1 MFRYAKGAL
10 KALTITA
17 LLTLTAVLTCAQQT
31 TGSVTMSAS
40 VSNFVELNSGGAV
53 TLTGNLGGSIIT
65 DGTANNPLAVVVDLG
80 ELGPANTNSFVKLSV
95 PLRLRSNV
103 AYQLNMVSSVAGAGA
118 TASSL
123 KDTDIGFGLT
133 PAARPANLAAGVDT
147 NATPGDPTIGGSTD
161 VDGRWVFA
169 GANSTLGAYASSAGV
184 LSGPRINKAV
194 AAQSNTSLT
203 LPAIFAV
210 KPQFFDPAPAI
221 TISAQ
226 FTVVAILFR

>member
-1 MFRYAKGAL
+1 MFKATKGILIAL
-10 KALTITA
+10 AVTTLITM
-17 LLTLTAVLTCAQQT
+17 TAVMTSAQT
-31 TGSVTMSAS
+31 TGSVTMTAS

-65 DGTANNPLAVVVDLG
+65 DGVANSPLAVVVNLG
-80 ELGPANTNSFVKLSV
+80 ELGPANSNSFVKLNV

-118 TASSL
+118 TAFSL
-123 KDTDIGFGLT
+123 KDTDVGFGLT
-133 PAARPANLAAGVDT
+133 PAARPASLAPGVDT

-161 VDGRWVFA
+161 VDGRWVFS
-169 GANSTLGAYASSAGV
+169 GANSTLGAYSSSSEV

-194 AAQSNTSLT
+194 TATSNTSLT
-203 LPAIFAV
+203 LPAIFAI

-221 TISAQ
+221 TITAQ
-226 FTVVAILFR
+226 FTVVAL